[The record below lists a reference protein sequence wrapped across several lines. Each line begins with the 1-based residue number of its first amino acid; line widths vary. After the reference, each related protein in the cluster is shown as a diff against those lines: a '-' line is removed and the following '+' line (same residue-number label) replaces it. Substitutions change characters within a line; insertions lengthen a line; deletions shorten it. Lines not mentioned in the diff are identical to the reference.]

1 MMHSRQ
7 MYVLFHNQCNLLF
20 ITLFQKPN
28 NYKNIF
34 YVLELVIVCLYIYLI
49 LKGLNKKHFRT
60 TFLTPKCR
68 TVEVGGFLVIY
79 FSLQLC
85 PG

>member
-1 MMHSRQ
+1 MSTSLLNTILGKKSYFLACPGDRATKIMDEHKRCSAMMHSRQ

-34 YVLELVIVCLYIYLI
+34 YVLELVIVC
-49 LKGLNKKHFRT
+49 
-60 TFLTPKCR
+60 
-68 TVEVGGFLVIY
+68 
-79 FSLQLC
+79 
-85 PG
+85 